1 VDRGGGGLRIWW
13 AEKGGGGGS
22 VGAGGGGLHVFDKQ
36 RFRVVHGGRRIFF
49 QGRVRASWFDS
60 LLRCLLRM
68 FLQRRMAGRFGW

>member
-1 VDRGGGGLRIWW
+1 MGGER
-13 AEKGGGGGS
+13 GGGGS